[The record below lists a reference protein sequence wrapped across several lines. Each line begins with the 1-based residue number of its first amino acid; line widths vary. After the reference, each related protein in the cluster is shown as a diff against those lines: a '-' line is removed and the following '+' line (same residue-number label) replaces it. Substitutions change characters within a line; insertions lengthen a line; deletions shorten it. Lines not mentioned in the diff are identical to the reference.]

1 MANNGSK
8 LHKYDNDLLSLLVGV
23 NVLLSLLNSNYF
35 KDQELLGLQMR
46 SALTSALF
54 RKFGIWKYNPYN
66 YVLYKLLFLFPNF
79 KKTKNISPISAVRMR
94 VSL

>member
-1 MANNGSK
+1 
-8 LHKYDNDLLSLLVGV
+8 VGV

-54 RKFGIWKYNPYN
+54 RNK
-66 YVLYKLLFLFPNF
+66 
-79 KKTKNISPISAVRMR
+79 R
-94 VSL
+94 VSSTNLELQL